1 MDTTGTVIDWN
12 TALVDQLDF
21 HWQQQL
27 RPRLVGL
34 SDAEY
39 FWEPVAGSWNVR
51 RRAAG
56 DTASPGTGTF
66 TVDFVVPAPEPAPV
80 TTIAWRLAHLIV
92 GVLGMRN
99 ASQFAGPPVDYPT
112 FAYAGTADAAL
123 TQLDD
128 QYARWTDGVRALGD
142 GGLSRPTGPSAG
154 QWADAPI
161 ATLVLH
167 INREMLHHGAEIA
180 LLRDLYAHRRDSSL
194 TAR

>member
-1 MDTTGTVIDWN
+1 MSAIGPSVVGMDTTGTVIDWN

-56 DTASPGTGTF
+56 DTASPGTGAF

-99 ASQFAGPPVDYPT
+99 ASQFAGPPVDYPDLRLC
-112 FAYAGTADAAL
+112 GHRGCSPDAA
-123 TQLDD
+123 
-128 QYARWTDGVRALGD
+128 RRSVRA
-142 GGLSRPTGPSAG
+142 GPMGSA
-154 QWADAPI
+154 
-161 ATLVLH
+161 H
-167 INREMLHHGAEIA
+167 SEMGA
-180 LLRDLYAHRRDSSL
+180 
-194 TAR
+194 